1 MNSSK
6 QRKNVLI
13 VTLTSCLLFCS
24 MIVVISLSPLSEMG
38 ENANKFNSVGMW
50 SSIGFI
56 FWSYIIPLVLYLLRM
71 EFIKYIM
78 AVFCFL
84 GLVTSISIVAI
95 IFAIDD
101 LRSVIYTDFT
111 LMIVVLCCSL
121 LFITNIIW
129 LSVAFSPSVKGKAQS
144 I

>member
-1 MNSSK
+1 MDLSK

-13 VTLTSCLLFCS
+13 VTLISCLLFCS
-24 MIVVISLSPLSEMG
+24 MIVVISLSPLSDMG
-38 ENANKFNSVGMW
+38 ENANKFNSAGMW
-50 SSIGFI
+50 SAVGSIFL
-56 FWSYIIPLVLYLLRM
+56 SYIIPLTLYLLRM

-101 LRSVIYTDFT
+101 LRSVIYTDLS
-111 LMIVVLCCSL
+111 LMIVVVCCSL
-121 LFITNIIW
+121 LFIINILW
-129 LSVAFSPSVKGKAQS
+129 LSVAFSSSAKGKAQS